1 MRPRSTT
8 TALITI
14 VLVTGALAA
23 CGDDDDDSAE
33 SAPATATQATETAA
47 PENAAPATAGAIDT
61 QPAVS
66 PSPATAPA
74 AKAAAATSPP
84 TASDDATCPE
94 AANLAAAYGGEVA
107 LDEASAMTGAVG
119 LVFCPYNQVLAPGTT
134 NELYGYE
141 AIPDSFSITFTDQD
155 ITAGAAGEPVEGLGE
170 QAFWG
175 GDELSVWT
183 GERGIIVSMI
193 DPPNDPKSTA
203 IALAQAVS

>member
-1 MRPRSTT
+1 M
-8 TALITI
+8 TI
-14 VLVTGALAA
+14 VLVTCGLAA
-23 CGDDDDDSAE
+23 CGDDDDEAAV
-33 SAPATATQATETAA
+33 SAPAATATQPTETAA
-47 PENAAPATAGAIDT
+47 TETAAPATAGAIDT
-61 QPAVS
+61 QPKAS
-66 PSPATAPA
+66 SAPTAAPA
-74 AKAAAATSPP
+74 ATAAFTPPP

-94 AANLAAAYGGEVA
+94 AATLAPAYGGEVA

-193 DPPNDPKSTA
+193 DPPNDPKATA
-203 IALAQAVS
+203 IALVQAVS